1 METDALSD
9 RGILVVGI
17 LVVAGVLYYSLAP
30 SSGITGGAVLLA
42 KPSCCLDCTCMTD
55 DMCASCGRC
64 LWLKACGSY
73 GGGLNP
79 EGLELVHAGRT
90 RDGSAYTI
98 NAVLHPVAEGKL
110 LLLMGLPNGFVPVG
124 GNPVVVSMR
133 AGETVI
139 APLKLYVK
147 ENVAEQ
153 QHLVRI
159 ELLDYNWNLVSSAE
173 ASVDV
178 YSGRG
183 ISP

>member
-1 METDALSD
+1 METDALFD

-17 LVVAGVLYYSLAP
+17 LVVAGVLYYSVT
-30 SSGITGGAVLLA
+30 SSPGITGGAVLIA
-42 KPSCCLDCTCMTD
+42 KPSCCLDCTCVTD
-55 DMCASCGRC
+55 DVCASCGRC
-64 LWLKACGSY
+64 LWLQECGSY

-90 RDGSAYTI
+90 RDDSTYTI

-110 LLLMGLPNGFVPVG
+110 LLLMGLPNGFEPVA
-124 GNPVVVSMR
+124 GNPVVVSLR
-133 AGETVI
+133 PDETVI
-139 APLKLYVK
+139 VPLKLYVK

-159 ELLDYNWNLVSSAE
+159 ELLDYDWNLVSSAE

-178 YSGRG
+178 YSGRRL
-183 ISP
+183 SP